1 MKIDWFDFWLV
12 FSWILL
18 FFLLVWLIVRFF
30 QWLKFRQELAYI
42 KNEKVSDLV
51 KKSYTIEDTSF
62 EKTAEFKQEIDG
74 LKKDIFFDL
83 YDKNSNKDVEN
94 FDLEDSLEKLLDG
107 KILDL
112 IKEKDCLLMQ
122 KDSVIWS
129 LEQKNQ
135 KILKYVVNKMFFL
148 LQEKEK
154 LLRDKDALIQHL
166 KIKMQ
171 EIQFQNLDQYITTM
185 VDSLS
190 VLDQSSVK
198 KNNFTNSQK
207 PVYSHHNDFL
217 NVNVIGKK

>member
-51 KKSYTIEDTSF
+51 KKSYVLGDVSF
-62 EKTAEFKQEIDG
+62 ENTVEFKQEMDG

-83 YDKNSNKDVEN
+83 YDKNSSKDAEG

-112 IKEKDCLLMQ
+112 IKEKDYLLMQ
-122 KDSVIWS
+122 KEAVIWS

-135 KILKYVVNKMFFL
+135 KILRYVVNKMFFL

-154 LLRDKDALIQHL
+154 LLRDKDVLIQHL
-166 KIKMQ
+166 KTKIQ
-171 EIQFQNLDQYITTM
+171 EIHFQDIDHYITTI
-185 VDSLS
+185 VDSVS
-190 VLDQSSVK
+190 TLDQPSLK
-198 KNNFTNSQK
+198 KDDASPQK
-207 PVYSHHNDFL
+207 PVYFHHNDFL